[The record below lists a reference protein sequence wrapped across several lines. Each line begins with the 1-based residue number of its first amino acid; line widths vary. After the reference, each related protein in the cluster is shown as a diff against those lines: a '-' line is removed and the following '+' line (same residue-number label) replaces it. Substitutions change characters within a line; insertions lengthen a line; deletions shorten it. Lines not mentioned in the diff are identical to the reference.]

1 MADGISCRYAKKY
14 INTEAYILFVSI
26 IHEKNIICDTILQ
39 FLGRKSLFFQNG
51 MRYNT
56 SMVKKCHEIS

>member
-14 INTEAYILFVSI
+14 INTEACILFVSI

-39 FLGRKSLFFQNG
+39 FWGRK
-51 MRYNT
+51 
-56 SMVKKCHEIS
+56 